1 MSPAAVEV
9 MVLVCG
15 LVWGGF
21 LGLLLRALFREGARG
36 GAKG

>member
-1 MSPAAVEV
+1 MSPAALWM

-21 LGLLLRALFREGARG
+21 LGLLLRALSKE